1 MEASS
6 LRLLNELISD
16 IVMMLN
22 FLEMHRL
29 QHFVAG
35 LNGLEIYVYINRSFR
50 SIYIYIYILS
60 FRYLKPRTCST
71 KSFHILLL
79 HTTSE
84 LTIVKTSI
92 AFLAYA

>member
-29 QHFVAG
+29 QRFAAR

-50 SIYIYIYILS
+50 SIYIYTYTGTEYISLLGEEAEKKREGVY
-60 FRYLKPRTCST
+60 FRY
-71 KSFHILLL
+71 
-79 HTTSE
+79 
-84 LTIVKTSI
+84 
-92 AFLAYA
+92 